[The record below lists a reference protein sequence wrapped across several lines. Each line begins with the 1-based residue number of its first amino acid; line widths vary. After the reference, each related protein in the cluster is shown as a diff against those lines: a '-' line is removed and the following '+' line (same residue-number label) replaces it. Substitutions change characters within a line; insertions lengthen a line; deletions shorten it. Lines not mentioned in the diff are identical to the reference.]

1 MGRFRSFYSQLP
13 YAWSSWATYTVA
25 QDNSAFFSNLNVEQA
40 VQSRSGLFQWENGL
54 LVILQLFSLFPKL
67 PPKLSGRRHKHW
79 KIRLSVD
86 WALLTLMHTVIASH
100 YMTNDSHEAAV
111 YTFSVPFR
119 RGHFRALA
127 IDIFRVEIA
136 CVAEAL
142 SPKQYTHLSSTFSS
156 WHSSLTFMPSLPSIF
171 LLFLWDLARGD
182 LPWASL
188 AASSN
193 GNLSN

>member
-1 MGRFRSFYSQLP
+1 MRK
-13 YAWSSWATYTVA
+13 WATCYS
-25 QDNSAFFSNLNVEQA
+25 SA
-40 VQSRSGLFQWENGL
+40 
-54 LVILQLFSLFPKL
+54 ISLFPKL

-127 IDIFRVEIA
+127 IDIIRVEIA

-156 WHSSLTFMPSLPSIF
+156 DIPLLHLC
-171 LLFLWDLARGD
+171 LLFPRSFYSFSEIWQEGTYHERVLLRHLTEICPTRSHNMKTSPLNIMHFHIIRKVGN
-182 LPWASL
+182 
-188 AASSN
+188 SS
-193 GNLSN
+193 SK